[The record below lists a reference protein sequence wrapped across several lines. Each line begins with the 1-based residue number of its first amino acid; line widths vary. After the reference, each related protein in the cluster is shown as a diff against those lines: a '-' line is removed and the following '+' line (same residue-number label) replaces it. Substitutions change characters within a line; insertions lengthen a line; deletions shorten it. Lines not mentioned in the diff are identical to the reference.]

1 MQELSKI
8 PNWLKIVK
16 NYYPDFIIRNP
27 EVRFVLFLCRDFPAA
42 VLLWF

>member
-1 MQELSKI
+1 MQEPSKI

-27 EVRFVLFLCRDFPAA
+27 EVRVVFSVISQQLCFYG
-42 VLLWF
+42 LME